1 MMKALPPAMS
11 SVGSG
16 LVLSK
21 SHMQKAMDIPAS
33 QQTIDI
39 SASTVPEVAPKPQPK
54 QNLLPPPKTQPL
66 LSAAAPPDFSK
77 MSRAQRA
84 RIDPEYKSKL
94 IQQQVDAAQ
103 NIPVAGTSKIQDLD
117 DAGLGEDNTKKNV
130 DKKLEDDFEIDPKMK
145 KAFGDALALPAKSAA
160 VALIDLLEKIP
171 APSKEASKIL
181 NRNMTK
187 IANAFKLGAASTEVA
202 NDEEDN
208 DEDDDDNKPTLL
220 QALIQKGLNFL
231 GGGDKEESASGEP
244 AGQISGSSPS
254 QPMLPQAGDPTTGK
268 RAPYTGTADGIGLG
282 DGSSGS
288 RAMQPIKKR
297 KGLAKKLF
305 GMTPLGMAFNAG
317 GKMLKGAKGLAGN
330 VMGMKDGAK
339 NLAKKA
345 FMATPMGMGLK
356 LGMKAFGGIKN
367 IFNPPDA
374 PQQSLTELTD
384 RTIQENREA
393 ADENTKKSIAA
404 AAGTGDVVAAA
415 GGNPPPFQQEGG
427 ELAQP
432 NIEESPFINVYNT
445 TSQF

>member
-117 DAGLGEDNTKKNV
+117 DAGLGEDDTKKNV

-208 DEDDDDNKPTLL
+208 DEDDDDDKPTLL

-254 QPMLPQAGDPTTGK
+254 QPLLPQAGDPTTGK

-317 GKMLKGAKGLAGN
+317 NKMFKGAKALTQTKAFNNITNIG
-330 VMGMKDGAK
+330 
-339 NLAKKA
+339 KKA
-345 FMATPMGMGLK
+345 FSMTPMGMGLK
-356 LGMKAFGGIKN
+356 FGMKAFGGVKN

-384 RTIQENREA
+384 KTIQENREA
-393 ADENTKKSIAA
+393 ADAKTQKSIETASGTGDAVAA
-404 AAGTGDVVAAA
+404 AAG
-415 GGNPPPFQQEGG
+415 GGGSSYQQEGG